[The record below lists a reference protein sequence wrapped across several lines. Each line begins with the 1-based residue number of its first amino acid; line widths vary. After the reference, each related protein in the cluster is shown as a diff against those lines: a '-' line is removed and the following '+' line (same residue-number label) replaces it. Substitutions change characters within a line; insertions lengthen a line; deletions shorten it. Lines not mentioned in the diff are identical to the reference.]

1 MSDRALSD
9 PRRWRGSKWPWLL
22 GALALLVVV
31 LIARPVLHLLSNALD
46 DQDTREALAIG
57 HVDDASGL
65 NATRVA
71 EVWAIP
77 TDSGRAEEQLRLLLR
92 RAKEEGVGISIAGA
106 RHTMGG
112 HTITPDG
119 IVVDMLP
126 FNAMRLGE
134 DEGTLWVQAGARWSE
149 VIPYLDRHDLSVAV
163 MQSNNSF
170 SVGGSLGANCHGWQ
184 HGRPP
189 ICDTVRSFRLM
200 KADGSIVTCSR
211 SQNRELFSLALGGYG
226 LFGIILDT
234 ILEVV
239 PNERYRMHSQLID
252 VDMLGETFV
261 EHLKKPSVKMGY
273 ARLCV
278 RSDQMFA
285 QAIVNMLEAAPTS
298 DGALP
303 PLDAPGLQELKRTVF
318 RSSAGS
324 DYGKELRWTLEKTF
338 GDFIG
343 GEYFSRNQLLNEGV
357 EIYADR
363 SRESTDI
370 LHEYFVPHD
379 ALNAFLDRARGVLGA
394 HSVDLLNVT
403 VRDVR
408 ADQDTLLRYATT
420 EMLALVMLFSQERT
434 EAGETSM
441 EQFTRALVDVALDLG
456 GTYYLPYR
464 LHPTLDQFRR
474 AYPKHAE
481 FFAAKRRHDPNELFQ
496 NVFYARYGH

>member
-1 MSDRALSD
+1 MERKYPVIFLSCSLLRPSRACACGESRNAAVSSAICFLLMDQSLAQRGPFLRSLRSCILRPMSDRAPSG
-9 PRRWRGSKWPWLL
+9 PRGRRGSKWSWLL

-46 DQDTREALAIG
+46 DQDNREELEVG

-77 TDSGRAEEQLRLLLR
+77 TDADRAEEQLRLLLR
-92 RAKEEGVGISIAGA
+92 RAKQQGLAISIAGA

-119 IVVDMLP
+119 VVIDMLP

-134 DEGTLWVQAGARWSE
+134 SEGTLWVQAGARWSE
-149 VIPYLDRHDLSVAV
+149 VIPFLDRHDLSVAV

-189 ICDTVRSFRLM
+189 ICDTVQSFRLM

-226 LFGIILDT
+226 LFGIILDA
-234 ILEVV
+234 IMEVV

-252 VDMLGETFV
+252 CDQLGETFI
-261 EHLKKPSVKMGY
+261 ELLKRPSVKMGY

-278 RSDQMFA
+278 RNDQMFA
-285 QAIVNMLEAAPTS
+285 QAIVNMLEDAPAS

-303 PLDAPGLQELKRTVF
+303 KLDAPGLQELKRAVF
-318 RSSAGS
+318 RGS
-324 DYGKELRWTLEKTF
+324 
-338 GDFIG
+338 
-343 GEYFSRNQLLNEGV
+343 V
-357 EIYADR
+357 A
-363 SRESTDI
+363 
-370 LHEYFVPHD
+370 
-379 ALNAFLDRARGVLGA
+379 
-394 HSVDLLNVT
+394 
-403 VRDVR
+403 
-408 ADQDTLLRYATT
+408 ATT
-420 EMLALVMLFSQERT
+420 ARSCAGQWRRPSASSLVESVSLEIS
-434 EAGETSM
+434 S
-441 EQFTRALVDVALDLG
+441 
-456 GTYYLPYR
+456 
-464 LHPTLDQFRR
+464 
-474 AYPKHAE
+474 
-481 FFAAKRRHDPNELFQ
+481 
-496 NVFYARYGH
+496 

>member
-1 MSDRALSD
+1 MSDRAPSG
-9 PRRWRGSKWPWLL
+9 PRGRRGSKWSWLL

-46 DQDTREALAIG
+46 DQDNREELEVG

-77 TDSGRAEEQLRLLLR
+77 TDADRAEEQLRLLLR
-92 RAKEEGVGISIAGA
+92 RAKQQGLAISIAGA

-119 IVVDMLP
+119 VVIDMLP

-134 DEGTLWVQAGARWSE
+134 SEGTLWVQAGARWSE
-149 VIPYLDRHDLSVAV
+149 VIPFLDRHDLSVAV

-189 ICDTVRSFRLM
+189 ICDTVQSFRLM

-226 LFGIILDT
+226 LFGIILDA
-234 ILEVV
+234 IMEVV

-252 VDMLGETFV
+252 CDQLGETFI
-261 EHLKKPSVKMGY
+261 ELLKRPSVKMGY

-278 RSDQMFA
+278 RNDQMFA
-285 QAIVNMLEAAPTS
+285 QAIVNMLEDAPAS

-303 PLDAPGLQELKRTVF
+303 KLDAPGLQELKRAVF
-318 RSSAGS
+318 RGSVGS
-324 DYGKELRWTLEKTF
+324 DYGKELRWTMEKTF
-338 GDFIG
+338 GEFIG
-343 GEYFSRNQLLNEGV
+343 GEYFSRNQLLNESV
-357 EIYADR
+357 EIYADK
-363 SRESTDI
+363 SRETTDI

-379 ALNAFLDRARGVLGA
+379 ALKAFLARARDVVGA
-394 HSVDLLNVT
+394 HPVDLLNVT

-408 ADQDTLLRYATT
+408 ADQDTMLRYATS
-420 EMLALVMLFSQERT
+420 EMLALVMLFSQART
-434 EAGETSM
+434 DAGEASM
-441 EQFTRALVDVALDLG
+441 EEFTWAMVDAVLEVG

-464 LHPTLDQFRR
+464 LHPTVDQFRR
-474 AYPKHAE
+474 AYPTHTE
-481 FFAAKRRHDPNELFQ
+481 FFAAKLRHDPGELFQ
-496 NVFYARYGH
+496 NGFYARYGH

>member
-1 MSDRALSD
+1 MSH
-9 PRRWRGSKWPWLL
+9 GSPSPPSHWIRSKRLWLL
-22 GALALLVVV
+22 VALALLVAAF
-31 LIARPVLHLLSNALD
+31 LAKPALHLISVALED
-46 DQDTREALAIG
+46 KDTREALEPG
-57 HVDDASGL
+57 YVDDASGL

-77 TDSGRAEEQLRLLLR
+77 TDPVRAEEQLRALLR
-92 RAKEEGVGISIAGA
+92 RAQDSGTAISIAGA

-126 FNAMRLGE
+126 FHAMRLAE
-134 DEGTLWVQAGARWSE
+134 DGDTLWVQAGARWSE
-149 VIPYLDRHDLSVAV
+149 VIPFLDRHALSVAV

-189 ICDTVRSFRLM
+189 ICDTVQSFRLM

-226 LFGIILDT
+226 LFGIILDA

-252 VDMLGETFV
+252 CDQLGETFI

-278 RSDQMFA
+278 RNDQMFA
-285 QAIVNMLEAAPTS
+285 QAIVNMLEVAPAP

-303 PLDAPGLQELKRTVF
+303 QLDAPGLQELKRAVF
-318 RSSAGS
+318 RGSVGS
-324 DYGKELRWTLEKTF
+324 DYGKELRWTMEKTF
-338 GDFIG
+338 GEFIG
-343 GEYFSRNQLLNEGV
+343 GEHFSRNQLLNESV

-363 SRESTDI
+363 SRETTDI

-379 ALNAFLDRARGVLGA
+379 ALNAFLARARDIVGS

-408 ADQDTLLRYATT
+408 ADQDTLLRYATK
-420 EMLALVMLFSQERT
+420 EVLALVMLFSQART
-434 EAGETSM
+434 EDGEASM
-441 EQFTRALVDVALDLG
+441 AEFTRALVDAALDVG

-464 LHPTLDQFRR
+464 LHPTVEQFRR
-474 AYPKHAE
+474 AYPQHAE
-481 FFAAKRRHDPNELFQ
+481 FFAAKRRHDPEELFQ
-496 NVFYARYGH
+496 NGFYARYGH